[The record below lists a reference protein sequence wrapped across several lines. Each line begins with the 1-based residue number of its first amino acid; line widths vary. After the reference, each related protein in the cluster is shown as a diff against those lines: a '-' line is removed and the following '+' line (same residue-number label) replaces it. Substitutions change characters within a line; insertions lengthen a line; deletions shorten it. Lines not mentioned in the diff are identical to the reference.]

1 MTPSLDEPVRVP
13 ESAGVAADRVLTQR
27 DLNRALLARQRLLE
41 PAALPLPKAL
51 ERVGGIQAQYAPSM
65 YIGLWTR
72 LLDVARDDLTAALER
87 RTVVQATLMRVTIHL
102 VARADYWPTA
112 LAVRDARRRLWLR
125 NSPGARGLTEREM
138 VAAARTLQKA
148 LDAAPEHAL
157 WRKDVEALIGKAAAQ
172 GVGLWVDLVRR
183 PPAGT
188 WERRRADLWADAAAW
203 VGPPPQDTEAAAAAG
218 VTLLARRYL
227 GAFGPA
233 TVVELANWA
242 GLAPAAVSP
251 ALDGLKLRR
260 FRAEDG
266 AELLDLPRAPLPH
279 PETPAPVRFLPTWDA
294 TLLAHARRA
303 QILPEEHR
311 DKVFHTKMPQSVGT
325 FLVDGQV
332 AGTWKPERDRVTFA
346 PFGRLDAA
354 TGRAVQAEA
363 HRLRELFQD

>member
-1 MTPSLDEPVRVP
+1 MRLA
-13 ESAGVAADRVLTQR
+13 ESARVAAERVLTR
-27 DLNRALLARQRLLE
+27 RELNRALLARQLLLE
-41 PAALPLPKAL
+41 RAALPLPKAL

-65 YIGLWTR
+65 YVGLWTR
-72 LLDVARDDLTAALER
+72 LEGFARDALTTALER

-102 VARADYWPTA
+102 VARSDYWPIA

-125 NSPGARGLTEREM
+125 NSPGARGLTEPDM
-138 VAAARTLQKA
+138 VAAARTLRAA

-157 WRKDVEALIGKAAAQ
+157 WRRDVEALIGKAAAH
-172 GVGLWVDLVRR
+172 GVGLWLDLVRR

-188 WERRRADLWADAAAW
+188 WERRRADLWGDAAAW
-203 VGPPPQDTEAAAAAG
+203 VGPPPEDAGGAAVAG
-218 VTLLARRYL
+218 VALLARRYL

-233 TVVELANWA
+233 TASELANWA
-242 GLAPAAVSP
+242 GLPPATVAG
-251 ALDGLKLRR
+251 ALAAMKLRR

-266 AELLDLPRAPLPH
+266 AELLDLPRAPLPD

-303 QILPEEHR
+303 GILPEEHR

-332 AGTWKPERDRVTFA
+332 AGTWMPDSDRVAFA
-346 PFGRLDAA
+346 PFVRLDAA
-354 TGRAVQAEA
+354 TRRAVQAEA
-363 HRLRELFQD
+363 DRLRELL